1 MISPRKDFIHH
12 DRTIA
17 RSACPTAVSGDSA
30 WPAAAGVA
38 AADFRAAMGCFA
50 SGVTVVTAGTEA
62 GEVAGL
68 TANAFTSVSLDPPLI
83 LVCIKQESHSI
94 EVLRRAGRFAVHV
107 LRSDQAEAAQ
117 AFARP
122 AGDKLGAMALTW
134 SRHDIPVME
143 SCLVRLECALAAE
156 YEGGDHGIFLGRVLA
171 LDMAPA
177 PHAPLTYFRGKLGAL
192 KLAES

>member
-1 MISPRKDFIHH
+1 MISTNKEFLHH
-12 DRTIA
+12 SQAIER
-17 RSACPTAVSGDSA
+17 SA
-30 WPAAAGVA
+30 WPSADGIA

-62 GEVAGL
+62 GELAGL

-83 LVCIKQESHSI
+83 LVCIKLESHAI

-107 LRSDQAEAAQ
+107 LGSDQADEAR

-143 SCLVRLECALAAE
+143 TCLLRLECTLAAE
-156 YEGGDHGIFLGRVLA
+156 YDGGDHGIFLGRVLA
-171 LDMAPA
+171 LHMAPP
-177 PHAPLTYFRGKLGAL
+177 PHRPLTFFRGKLGAL
-192 KLAES
+192 QPTLS

>member
-1 MISPRKDFIHH
+1 MISASKHFIHH
-12 DRTIA
+12 NQAIE
-17 RSACPTAVSGDSA
+17 RSGCPMTASGDTS
-30 WPAAAGVA
+30 WPPAAGVA
-38 AADFRAAMGCFA
+38 AADFREAMGCFA

-83 LVCIKQESHSI
+83 LVCIKLESHAI

-107 LRSDQAEAAQ
+107 LRSDQTEAAR

-122 AGDKLGAMALTW
+122 ASDKLGAMALTW

-143 SCLVRLECALAAE
+143 SCLVRLECTLAVE
-156 YEGGDHGIFLGRVLA
+156 YDGGDHGIFLGRVLA
-171 LDMAPA
+171 LDMAQSPQ
-177 PHAPLTYFRGKLGAL
+177 APLTYFRGKLGAL
-192 KLAES
+192 GPTES